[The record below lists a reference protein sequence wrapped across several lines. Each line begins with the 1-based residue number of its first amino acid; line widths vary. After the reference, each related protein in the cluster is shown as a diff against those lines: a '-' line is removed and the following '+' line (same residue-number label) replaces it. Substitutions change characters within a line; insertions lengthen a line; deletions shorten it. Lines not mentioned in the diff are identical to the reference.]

1 MVELG
6 KLKFRF
12 ATEDDESLVQQFC
25 NSQNYSNNT
34 TLDKMKW
41 NWCLEVG
48 AWTIATDNEKIVSI
62 AGVHPLPEVNTN
74 AYRCLFRGAQLPGY
88 TLGTG
93 RDIFKTGIQLSCL
106 LDFQIGWAIEKNL
119 NAELYISTNINND
132 GGKSKRMNDTMMP
145 LLAKRG
151 IWELDRQ
158 MELYNVPQN
167 LWRINVYTYMEERSR
182 SLGNDNYT
190 HQKS

>member
-1 MVELG
+1 MR
-6 KLKFRF
+6 FRLL
-12 ATEDDESLVQQFC
+12 TKDDTPLVQEFC
-25 NSQNYSNNT
+25 NSQQYSNNT
-34 TLDKMKW
+34 SLEKMKW
-41 NWCLEVG
+41 NSCPL
-48 AWTIATDNEKIVSI
+48 WTAALVNNKIVSI
-62 AGVHPLPEVNTN
+62 AGTHELPEVSPD
-74 AYRCLFRGAQLPGY
+74 AYRCLFRGAQLPGF

-93 RDIFKTGIQLSCL
+93 RDIFKTGIQLSQL
-106 LDFQIGWAIEKNL
+106 LNLQIKWALEQNPK
-119 NAELYISTNINND
+119 AELYISTNINDD

-167 LWRINVYTYMEERSR
+167 LWRINVLKYMEERNR

-190 HQKS
+190 RQK

>member
-1 MVELG
+1 MATLG
-6 KLKFRF
+6 KLQFRF
-12 ATEDDESLVQQFC
+12 ATEKDRSLVEQFC
-25 NSQNYSNNT
+25 KDQNFSNNT
-34 TLDKMKW
+34 SLKKMKW
-41 NWCLEVG
+41 EWCLEVG
-48 AWTIATDNEKIVSI
+48 TWTVATEDGKIVSI
-62 AGVHPLPEVNTN
+62 AGVHPLPEVSEH

-93 RDIFKTGIQLSCL
+93 RDIFKTGIQLSYL
-106 LDFQIGWAIEKNL
+106 LDLQIRWAMEKNI
-119 NAELYISTNINND
+119 NADLYISTNINDD
-132 GGKSKRMNDTMMP
+132 GGKSQRMNNTIMP

-167 LWRINVYTYMEERSR
+167 LWRINVLTYMEERNR

>member
-1 MVELG
+1 MH
-6 KLKFRF
+6 FRF
-12 ATEDDESLVQQFC
+12 ATKDDQSLVEQFC
-25 NSQNYSNNT
+25 NSQNFSNNT
-34 TLDKMKW
+34 SLDKMKW
-41 NWCLEVG
+41 NWCLDVG
-48 AWTIATDNEKIVSI
+48 AWTIAIEDDKIISI
-62 AGVHPLPEVNTN
+62 AGIHPLPEVSEH

-93 RDIFKTGIQLSCL
+93 RDIFKTGIQLSYL

-167 LWRINVYTYMEERSR
+167 LWCINVLKYMEERNR

-190 HQKS
+190 RQK

>member
-1 MVELG
+1 MG
-6 KLKFRF
+6 DACPRT
-12 ATEDDESLVQQFC
+12 A
-25 NSQNYSNNT
+25 NT
-34 TLDKMKW
+34 KPSPD
-41 NWCLEVG
+41 
-48 AWTIATDNEKIVSI
+48 
-62 AGVHPLPEVNTN
+62 
-74 AYRCLFRGAQLPGY
+74 AYRCLFRGAQLPGF

-93 RDIFKTGIQLSCL
+93 RDIFKTGIQLSQL
-106 LDFQIGWAIEKNL
+106 LNLQIKWALEQNPK
-119 NAELYISTNINND
+119 AELYISTNINDD

-167 LWRINVYTYMEERSR
+167 LWRINVLKYMEERNR

-190 HQKS
+190 RQK

>member
-1 MVELG
+1 MATLG
-6 KLKFRF
+6 KLQFRF
-12 ATEDDESLVQQFC
+12 ATEKDRSLVEQFC
-25 NSQNYSNNT
+25 KDQNFSNNT
-34 TLDKMKW
+34 SLDKMKW
-41 NWCLEVG
+41 EWCLEVG
-48 AWTIATDNEKIVSI
+48 TWTVATEDGKIVSI
-62 AGVHPLPEVNTN
+62 AGVHPLPEVSEH

-93 RDIFKTGIQLSCL
+93 RDIFKTGIQLSYL
-106 LDFQIGWAIEKNL
+106 LDLQIRWAMEKNI
-119 NAELYISTNINND
+119 NADLYISTNINDD
-132 GGKSKRMNDTMMP
+132 GGKSQRMNNTIMP

-167 LWRINVYTYMEERSR
+167 LWRINVLTYMEERNR

>member
-1 MVELG
+1 MAILG
-6 KLKFRF
+6 KLQYRF
-12 ATEDDESLVQQFC
+12 ATPEDRPLVQQFC
-25 NSQNYSNNT
+25 NSQNFSNNT

-41 NWCLEVG
+41 DWCLEVG

-93 RDIFKTGIQLSCL
+93 RDIFKTGIQLSYL
-106 LDFQIGWAIEKNL
+106 LDFQIGWAVEKNL